1 MDFKLTKTIFDCCE
15 YSYCQRFGPNGCGK
29 GVSKKGATGP
39 TGATGPEGPTGATG
53 PVGPTGPSGGPTGAT
68 GIPGPTGATGIPG
81 PTGATGLTGET
92 GPVGP
97 TGATGIPGPPGAT
110 GVSDCIT
117 CGPTGQVYSD
127 GVSSTADDYTV
138 SIGQDSGNNIGTNSI
153 ALGPYSGTS
162 SSTSID
168 NVICLNA
175 GASGFGTFSNNDNAF
190 YVKPVRQVPI
200 FGRSLRYNTV
210 RNEIFYRFFFLTR
223 QIFTQSKNIAEDILK
238 SCNTIKI
245 TVTSK
250 GAKSTTVNLGGG
262 AGATFSGYFYRID
275 ETLND
280 NGDYPKDETEI
291 IFNLD
296 DNGNTTLKITGWGSA
311 NTTNR
316 IVNPAPISAL
326 EIPNATDNLGAV
338 LNEWTGET
346 SGNYGPDQ
354 GYMYMSGGS
363 TVTTIG
369 GSSFWGGG
377 SSITDNVTYG
387 VGGNVKIDGIEEGN
401 GGSAVLVLE
410 CM

>member
-68 GIPGPTGATGIPG
+68 GIPGP
-81 PTGATGLTGET
+81 
-92 GPVGP
+92 
-97 TGATGIPGPPGAT
+97 PGAT

-117 CGPTGQVYSD
+117 CGPTGQVYSN
-127 GVSSTADDYTV
+127 GVGSTADDYTV

-162 SSTSID
+162 GSSIN

-175 GASGFGTFSNNDNAF
+175 GANGFGTFSNNSNAF

-223 QIFTQSKNIAEDILK
+223 QIFTSNNDELITIGEDILK

-250 GAKSTTVNLGGG
+250 GAKSNTVDLGGG
-262 AGATFSGYFYRID
+262 AGATFSGYFYRRN
-275 ETLND
+275 ENLND
-280 NGDYPKDETEI
+280 NGDFPDVETKI
-291 IFNLD
+291 IFNPD
-296 DNGNTTLKITGWGSA
+296 DNGNTTLQITGWGSA

-316 IVNPAPISAL
+316 TVNDEPKPAL
-326 EIPNATDNLGAV
+326 KIPNAIDNLGAE
-338 LNEWTGET
+338 LTGWTDEK
-346 SGNYGPDQ
+346 SGNYGPEQ

-363 TVTTIG
+363 TVTKIG

-377 SSITDNVTYG
+377 SSITDGVTYG
-387 VGGNVKIDGIEEGN
+387 VGGNVKIDGTVEGE